1 MKHTYVAHQTV
12 VLRKGM
18 HSVVSPDRRYLILRL
33 LPHTDGDEPQYLLA
47 NLKDGH
53 RRVAGEAQIESGVER
68 EAQSSPEAQ
77 SVSSR
82 SKTMARNR
90 ATV

>member
-1 MKHTYVAHQTV
+1 MKHTYVAHQAV
-12 VLRKGM
+12 VLRKGA

-33 LPHTDGDEPQYLLA
+33 LPHTDTDMPQYLLA

-53 RRVAGEAQIESGVER
+53 RRVAGEIQIESTLDLQ
-68 EAQSSPEAQ
+68 APSPEAQ

-82 SKTMARNR
+82 AQTIARNR